1 MTVTERKVLKVRHYK
16 AGYEVRTEMV
26 DGKKYGCDDFEMRS
40 AYTPTGDYIGNPKDA
55 FRLCRTRGIK
65 PERRE
70 THSNVCS
77 IGFSE
82 KDGKWYGWS
91 HRAIY
96 GFRVGDT
103 VKEGDCTAEEGCIE
117 EYLVDHPEERRA
129 LPVGF
134 AAQTMDDARKMAVAF
149 AASVS

>member
-1 MTVTERKVLKVRHYK
+1 MKPIKTVLKTRRYK
-16 AGYEVRTEMV
+16 AGYEVRTELH
-26 DGKKYGCDDFEMRS
+26 DGKKYDCDDFEVRS
-40 AYTPTGDYIGNPKDA
+40 AYTADGDYIGDPKDA

-70 THSNVCS
+70 TNSGVCS

-96 GFRVGDT
+96 GFKVGDV
-103 VKEGDCTAEEGCIE
+103 VKKGDCTAEEGFIE
-117 EYLVDHPEERRA
+117 EYLKDHPEERRA

-134 AAQTMDDARKMAVAF
+134 TAKTMDDARRMAVAF